1 MERERGRE
9 KSARARVR
17 FSFPF
22 SVKVEDDGRWRE
34 SDANCR
40 RGERHHIICQIR
52 AARGDF
58 ELELVKVGV
67 ETAWVKLAK
76 SFDTC

>member
-9 KSARARVR
+9 KSARARALLL
-17 FSFPF
+17 PF
-22 SVKVEDDGRWRE
+22 LGEGRGRRAMERE

-67 ETAWVKLAK
+67 DAAWVKLAK
-76 SFDTC
+76 SLDTC